1 MSLAVKKFKIV
12 KLILNK
18 TIFNENI
25 IELILIKYWKLLPK
39 NKILL
44 EWIDINKLNFF
55 YLSLNI
61 NAIDLLK

>member
-25 IELILIKYWKLLPK
+25 IELILIKYWKL
-39 NKILL
+39 
-44 EWIDINKLNFF
+44 
-55 YLSLNI
+55 
-61 NAIDLLK
+61 